1 MRLHVNL
8 AFGVWRLAFGNSH
21 SHFAD
26 RDRSPVAAV
35 HGGLWRQQ
43 VFCGISKPSPVLR
56 AETSRG
62 PSHNVNCWFGKA
74 RQAWPN
80 SNPSLG
86 LSLRNA
92 WFFPGLLA
100 LLLVGLT
107 GCAHH
112 RESSLQR
119 SEAARALFERTTKE
133 FHLPSAEAQGAG
145 RLKLQEEA
153 AAGYRE
159 LIKEYPD
166 QRQWA
171 AQALRSL
178 GNIRAAQTNLN
189 QAVKYYQSVGQRYP
203 DQEWEVLMAWKT
215 AADLL
220 WDAGRQPEA
229 ASFYQKIVA
238 RFDVPE
244 APQVIQTVV
253 RGSKRRLAA
262 VAK

>member
-1 MRLHVNL
+1 MTLTCHSRRRFKAGILQFQMILPVD
-8 AFGVWRLAFGNSH
+8 LAFGN
-21 SHFAD
+21 ACQA
-26 RDRSPVAAV
+26 RPRLKARGMRVAAEVRRRILRV
-35 HGGLWRQQ
+35 HDRAIPPRHLGGYIL
-43 VFCGISKPSPVLR
+43 
-56 AETSRG
+56 
-62 PSHNVNCWFGKA
+62 N
-74 RQAWPN
+74 
-80 SNPSLG
+80 
-86 LSLRNA
+86 
-92 WFFPGLLA
+92 GLLA

-133 FHLPSAEAQGAG
+133 FHLPSAEAQGAV
-145 RLKLQEEA
+145 RLQLQEEA

-189 QAVKYYQSVGQRYP
+189 QAVKYYQAVGQRYP
-203 DQEWEVLMAWKT
+203 DQAWEVLMAWKS

-220 WDAGRQPEA
+220 WDASRQPEA
-229 ASFYQKIVA
+229 ASFYKKIVA

-253 RGSKRRLAA
+253 HGSKRRLAET
-262 VAK
+262 K